1 MFSLCLS
8 KNGGQLIVGKLRN
21 EIHRDAESVKTTY
34 SRGQNLYSLDGV
46 GHIRMGEKI
55 IKSKNDY
62 SGSFGIF
69 IDSGATFTYLPRSNY
84 NHLSVAL

>member
-1 MFSLCLS
+1 M
-8 KNGGQLIVGKLRN
+8 
-21 EIHRDAESVKTTY
+21 KTTY

-55 IKSKNDY
+55 IKSKNEY
-62 SGSFGIF
+62 VGSFGIF

-84 NHLSVAL
+84 NHLSVALENACAAHPNQCLVGKSKQNCFKI